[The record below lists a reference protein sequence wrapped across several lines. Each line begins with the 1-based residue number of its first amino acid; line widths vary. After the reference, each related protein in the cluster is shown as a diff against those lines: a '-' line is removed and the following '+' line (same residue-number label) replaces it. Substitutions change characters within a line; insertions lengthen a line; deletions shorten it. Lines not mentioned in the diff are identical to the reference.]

1 MATGGD
7 IIEVTYNHPKL
18 GTNIFSPK
26 AAEDSTYDL
35 GGFKGNDDANMISG
49 SGKNIRQ
56 LNLNRWF
63 FEVVYTWEDGDLER
77 MSDLAGDTVEAEW
90 TFTHKNGTV
99 YRGLGS
105 PVGDIQGNGNAA
117 TFTAKISG
125 GGILEQI

>member
-7 IIEVTYNHPKL
+7 IIEVTYNHPTL

-35 GGFKGNDDANMISG
+35 GGFKGNDDANISSG

>member
-7 IIEVTYNHPKL
+7 IIEVTYNHPTL

-26 AAEDSTYDL
+26 AAEDSTYEL

-56 LNLNRWF
+56 LNQIRWF
-63 FEVVYTWEDGDLER
+63 FEIVYTWEDGDLER

-99 YRGLGS
+99 YRGFGA

>member
-7 IIEVTYNHPKL
+7 IIEVTYNHPTL
-18 GTNIFSPK
+18 GSNIFSPK

-35 GGFKGNDDANMISG
+35 GGFKGNDDANQISG
-49 SGKNIRQ
+49 SGKNIKQ
-56 LNLNRWF
+56 LNLVKWF
-63 FEVVYTWEDGDLER
+63 FEVLFTWEDGDLER
-77 MSDLAGDTVEAEW
+77 MQELGGDTVDAEW

>member
-7 IIEVTYNHPKL
+7 IIEVTYNHPTL

-56 LNLNRWF
+56 LNHNRWF

>member
-7 IIEVTYNHPKL
+7 IIEVTYNHPTL

-35 GGFKGNDDANMISG
+35 VGFKGNDDANMISG

>member
-7 IIEVTYNHPKL
+7 IIEVTYNHPTL